1 MVRTRITVVV
11 GLAVA
16 VLGLAACGSKDD
28 AAAASVGSPEAQV
41 LAAMGFDMADLAV
54 ADQSLIQADPSPSA
68 SPAGPGR
75 KKPLRPGKVRIAKN
89 VLHGEVVVET
99 KDGIKT
105 VAVQRGTVTAID
117 DKTVTVKSSDGFTQ
131 TWTFGTPIRVVE
143 HRTTV
148 QPSAIAVGT
157 QIGLAGVK
165 AGSTVT
171 ARLIVIPRK

>member
-11 GLAVA
+11 GLVVA
-16 VLGLAACGSKDD
+16 VLGLAACGSKED
-28 AAAASVGSPEAQV
+28 AATASVGSPEAQV
-41 LAAMGFDMADLAV
+41 LAAMGFDLADLAV
-54 ADQSLIQADPSPSA
+54 ADQSLIQADPTPS
-68 SPAGPGR
+68 AGPGR
-75 KKPLRPGKVRIAKN
+75 KKPRPPGKVRIAKN

-105 VAVQRGTVTAID
+105 VAVQRGTVTAIN

-165 AGSTVT
+165 EGSTVT